1 MRKILGTLLF
11 SVICTSHSFAQE
23 QNLIDLKAEVRMDY
37 QREYVD
43 GDAVKPNSGFKG
55 KYLNI
60 ILNGTINE
68 HFSYAY
74 RQRLNKP
81 HKDASFFDA
90 TDWVYLTYKA
100 NDNWSFSGGK
110 QVVGIGGYEYDRAP
124 IDLYITSEYWNNI
137 PCYQLGVSA
146 TYSMN
151 EGKDK
156 IMAQICESPFDFL
169 SEDLYAYNLMWY
181 GSHGWFNTIWSL
193 NMQEYTPGKFIYYI
207 ALGNEFKMGNTTLQ
221 LDLMNR
227 ATDSHAFF
235 FKDCSVMGELSCMV
249 TPKLNVF
256 GKVSYDVNHT
266 NSVGDYCVLSGT
278 EITKVGA
285 GVEYYPLKNSRN
297 IRFHANA
304 SYAWGKNAN
313 EGGTVLPEQALF
325 DVGVKWK
332 VDILSLTNKIFK

>member
-1 MRKILGTLLF
+1 
-11 SVICTSHSFAQE
+11 
-23 QNLIDLKAEVRMDY
+23 
-37 QREYVD
+37 
-43 GDAVKPNSGFKG
+43 
-55 KYLNI
+55 
-60 ILNGTINE
+60 
-68 HFSYAY
+68 
-74 RQRLNKP
+74 
-81 HKDASFFDA
+81 
-90 TDWVYLTYKA
+90 
-100 NDNWSFSGGK
+100 
-110 QVVGIGGYEYDRAP
+110 
-124 IDLYITSEYWNNI
+124 
-137 PCYQLGVSA
+137 
-146 TYSMN
+146 
-151 EGKDK
+151 
-156 IMAQICESPFDFL
+156 
-169 SEDLYAYNLMWY
+169 
-181 GSHGWFNTIWSL
+181 
-193 NMQEYTPGKFIYYI
+193 MQEYTPGKFIYYI
-207 ALGNEFKMGNTTLQ
+207 ALGNEFKMGNATLQ

-266 NSVGDYCVLSGT
+266 NSVGDYCVLPGT